1 MCEGRELGGYAM
13 AETSLLRDLV
23 ILFAAALPIVVIFER
38 LNIPA
43 VVGFLIAGIVI
54 GPHGVGLIAHSA
66 DVESLADIGLV
77 LLLFV
82 VGLELSFAQLARIGR
97 IAVWAGGLQIVVT
110 TAVAGG
116 AARLAGLPLA
126 ESVVLGFL
134 AVQSSTV
141 IVLKI
146 LADRDEINAPHGRI
160 TVGVLLVQDLCLVPM
175 VLLTRF
181 LSGPATGSG
190 AAVLVVLAK
199 AAAAVGLIVV
209 AARLLLPAALRQIVA
224 LRSRELFTGSLILF
238 SLGTAWLAAQF
249 GLSLAIGALI
259 AGLVISESEY
269 SHHAIADILP
279 FRDAFN
285 SIFFISIGMLVHV
298 AFLWNHLPALVA
310 VALLVLVVKAVI
322 AWGVVLP
329 VYPSFRVAVISGIS
343 LAALGEVSF
352 VLARFALPSGLLPQ
366 AHYEAFVAVAVL
378 TMLAAP
384 FLIRM
389 APAAAARMQGWLR
402 VVEPVTEQ
410 PAPSGNH
417 VVIIGYGLNG
427 ENLAHVLRQTGL
439 PYLILEMDPKR
450 VNAARERGEPVRYG
464 DAARPEVLRQAGIA
478 TAHAVVVAISDP
490 VATRHIVALTR
501 QSNAHV
507 PLIVRTR
514 YVAEMDELH
523 SLGATEV
530 IPEEYETSVEIFARV
545 LRRLR
550 VPRNVIALQVELIRK
565 QGYRML
571 RGLEL
576 PRQTLDQLGHILAA
590 TTIETF
596 MVPRSS
602 PVIGQSI
609 RGLTLRR
616 RTGVTIIAVVR
627 DGQPFTN
634 PSPDWTIQAEDILV
648 MLGSHAQLDR
658 AMRVLGEPQA
668 EDERS

>member
-1 MCEGRELGGYAM
+1 MGEG
-13 AETSLLRDLV
+13 SILRDLV
-23 ILFAAALPIVVIFER
+23 ILFAAALPIVLVFQR
-38 LNIPA
+38 LNVPA

-54 GPHGVGLIAHSA
+54 GPHGVGLIAQSTEV
-66 DVESLADIGLV
+66 DNLAEIGLV

-97 IAVWAGGLQIVVT
+97 MAVWPGVLQIAVT

-116 AARLAGLPLA
+116 AAWLAKLSPA
-126 ESVVLGFL
+126 ESVFIGFL

-146 LADRDEINAPHGRI
+146 LADRDEIDAPHGRI

-175 VLLTRF
+175 VLLTR
-181 LSGPATGSG
+181 LLAAPAAASGP
-190 AAVLVVLAK
+190 AVLVVLAK
-199 AAAAVGLIVV
+199 AAGAVALIVV
-209 AARLLLPAALRQIVA
+209 AARLILPAALRQIVG
-224 LRSRELFTGSLILF
+224 LRSRELFTSTIILF
-238 SLGTAWLAAQF
+238 SLGTAWLASQF

-269 SHHAIADILP
+269 SHQALADILP

-298 AFLWNHLPALVA
+298 TFLWAHLLPLLLA
-310 VALLVLVVKAVI
+310 ALLILVIKALIV
-322 AWGVVLP
+322 WGVVFP
-329 VYPSFRVAVISGIS
+329 FYPSFRVATIAGVS

-352 VLARFALPSGLLPQ
+352 VLARFALPSGLLPE
-366 AHYEAFVAVAVL
+366 AHYQAFVVVTVL

-384 FLIRM
+384 FLINA
-389 APAAAARMQGWLR
+389 APLAAARLQGWLR
-402 VVEPVTEQ
+402 IPESPPSV
-410 PAPSGNH
+410 PAAPASNH

-439 PYLILEMDPKR
+439 PYVILELDPDR
-450 VNAARERGEPVRYG
+450 VAAARQRGEPILYG

-478 TAHAVVVAISDP
+478 TAHVVVVAISDP

-501 QSNAHV
+501 QNNAQV

-514 YVAEMDELH
+514 YVAEMDELQR
-523 SLGATEV
+523 LGATEV

-590 TTIETF
+590 TTTETF
-596 MVPRSS
+596 MVPHTS
-602 PVIGQSI
+602 PAIGQTI
-609 RGLTLRR
+609 RSLKLRR
-616 RTGVTIIAVVR
+616 TTGVTVIAVVR

-634 PSPDWTIQAEDILV
+634 PSPDWEMRMGDILV

-658 AMRVLGEPQA
+658 AMRRLGEGDA
-668 EDERS
+668 EGVLS

>member
-1 MCEGRELGGYAM
+1 MGEA
-13 AETSLLRDLV
+13 SILRDLV
-23 ILFAAALPIVVIFER
+23 VLFAAALPIVLVFQR
-38 LNIPA
+38 LNIPT

-54 GPHGVGLIAHSA
+54 GPHGVGLIAQSA
-66 DVESLADIGLV
+66 EVESLADIGLV

-97 IAVWAGGLQIVVT
+97 IAVWSGVLQIVVT
-110 TAVAGG
+110 AGCASVA
-116 AARLAGLPLA
+116 AHVAGLPLA
-126 ESVVLGFL
+126 ESVIIGFL

-146 LADRDEINAPHGRI
+146 LADRNEVDAPHGRI
-160 TVGVLLVQDLCLVPM
+160 SVGILLVQDLCLVPM
-175 VLLTRF
+175 VLLTR
-181 LSGPATGSG
+181 LLATPAAASGFT
-190 AAVLVVLAK
+190 VLVVLTK
-199 AAAAVGLIVV
+199 AAGAVASIVV
-209 AARLLLPAALRQIVA
+209 VARLLLPAALRQIVA
-224 LRSRELFTGSLILF
+224 LRSRELFTGSIILF
-238 SLGTAWLAAQF
+238 SLGTAWLASQF

-269 SHHAIADILP
+269 SHQAIADILP

-285 SIFFISIGMLVHV
+285 SIFFISIGMLLHV
-298 AFLWNHLPALVA
+298 DFLWAHLGPLLGA
-310 VALLVLVVKAVI
+310 ALLILTLKMVI
-322 AWGVVLP
+322 VWGVVLP
-329 VYPSFRVAVISGIS
+329 FYPSFRVASITAVS

-352 VLARFALPSGLLPQ
+352 VLARFALPSGLLPA
-366 AHYEAFVAVAVL
+366 AHYQVFVAVAVL
-378 TMLAAP
+378 TMMAAP
-384 FLIRM
+384 FLIHA
-389 APAAAARMQGWLR
+389 APLVAAAVQGWLR
-402 VVEPVTEQ
+402 IVEPATLAAA
-410 PAPSGNH
+410 PAGSH

-439 PYLILEMDPKR
+439 PYVVVEMDPQR
-450 VNAARERGEPVRYG
+450 LSAARGRGETVLFG

-501 QSNAHV
+501 QSNAQV

-523 SLGATEV
+523 RLGATEV

-550 VPRNVIALQVELIRK
+550 VPRNVIALQVDLIRR

-590 TTIETF
+590 TTTETF
-596 MVPRSS
+596 MVPQSS
-602 PVIGQSI
+602 LAIGRPI
-609 RGLTLRR
+609 RDLKLRR
-616 RTGVTIIAVVR
+616 TTGVTIIAVVR
-627 DGQPFTN
+627 DGKPVTN
-634 PSPDWTIQAEDILV
+634 PSPDWDIQPADILV
-648 MLGSHAQLDR
+648 MLGSHAELDR
-658 AMRVLGEPQA
+658 AMRRLGENDT
-668 EDERS
+668 EDDLS

>member
-1 MCEGRELGGYAM
+1 M
-13 AETSLLRDLV
+13 AESTILRDLV
-23 ILFAAALPIVVIFER
+23 ILFAAALPIVLVFQH
-38 LNIPA
+38 LNIPS

-54 GPHGVGLIAHSA
+54 GPHGVGIIAQSA

-97 IAVWAGGLQIVVT
+97 LAVWVGALQIAVTSVCA
-110 TAVAGG
+110 TA
-116 AARLAGLPLA
+116 AARVAGLPFA
-126 ESVVLGFL
+126 ECVVIGFL

-146 LADRDEINAPHGRI
+146 LADRDEIDAPHGRI
-160 TVGVLLVQDLCLVPM
+160 TVGVLLIQDLCLVPM
-175 VLLTRF
+175 VLLTR
-181 LSGPATGSG
+181 LLAAPAG
-190 AAVLVVLAK
+190 ASAATVLTVLAK
-199 AAAAVGLIVV
+199 AAGAVAWIVV
-209 AARLLLPAALRQIVA
+209 TARLLLPAALRLIVA
-224 LRSRELFTGSLILF
+224 LRSRELFTGAIILF
-238 SLGTAWLAAQF
+238 SLGTAWLASQF

-269 SHHAIADILP
+269 SHQAIADILP

-298 AFLWNHLPALVA
+298 DFLWAHLVPLLGA
-310 VALLVLVVKAVI
+310 ALLILAIKALIVC
-322 AWGVVLP
+322 AVTLP
-329 VYPSFRVAVISGIS
+329 FYPSFRVAVIAGGS

-352 VLARFALPSGLLPQ
+352 VLARFALPSGLLPE

-384 FLIRM
+384 FLIHA
-389 APAAAARMQGWLR
+389 APRAAARLQGWLR
-402 VVEPVTEQ
+402 LSESAAAAPVPPT
-410 PAPSGNH
+410 GNH

-439 PYLILEMDPKR
+439 PYFILEMDPER
-450 VNAARERGEPVRYG
+450 IDTARRRGEPILYG
-464 DAARPEVLRQAGIA
+464 DAARPEVLRQAGIN

-501 QSNAHV
+501 QSNAQV

-514 YVAEMDELH
+514 YVAEMDELLR
-523 SLGATEV
+523 LGATEV

-550 VPRNVIALQVELIRK
+550 VPRNVIALQIELIRK

-576 PRQTLDQLGHILAA
+576 PRQTLDQLSHILAA
-590 TTIETF
+590 TTTETF
-596 MVPRSS
+596 MVPQRSAA
-602 PVIGQSI
+602 IGQSI
-609 RGLTLRR
+609 RDLKLRR
-616 RTGVTIIAVVR
+616 AIGVTIIAVVR
-627 DGQPFTN
+627 DSQPITN
-634 PSPDWTIQAEDILV
+634 PSPDWEMRAGDILV
-648 MLGSHAQLDR
+648 MLGSHAQLDQ
-658 AMRVLGEPQA
+658 AMRRLGEGNA
-668 EDERS
+668 EDDLS